1 MDVVFISSFGKQ
13 KYVHH
18 TIDTYS
24 HFQWTTALSSKKADS
39 VITHLLFCFAIMG
52 IPIKLKTDN
61 APAYQSS
68 KLSQFLKQYHIKH
81 TFGIP
86 YNSQG
91 QAIIKRANQTLRK
104 YIKKIRKGE
113 KGVISPRDVLNKT
126 LLTVNFLNVWGKSK
140 ITPAEQHLAIQ
151 KRRQKALN
159 IPRYGIKM
167 R

>member
-1 MDVVFISSFGKQ
+1 MDVVFISLFGKQ

-24 HFQWTTALSSKKADS
+24 HFQWATALSSEKADS

-91 QAIIKRANQTLRK
+91 QAIIERPNRTLRE
-104 YIKKIRKGE
+104 YIEKNKKGGKR
-113 KGVISPRDVLNKT
+113 VISPRDVLNKT
-126 LLTVNFLNVWGKSK
+126 LLTLNFLNVWGKSK
-140 ITPAEQHLAIQ
+140 MTPAEQHFGSSEE
-151 KRRQKALN
+151 KTKSFEHSRV
-159 IPRYGIKM
+159 
-167 R
+167 